1 MPRDILTEII
11 DRRKSDMERLGLEFG
26 CPVPE
31 TRQRK
36 IHPFIQEKGA
46 ILEIKR
52 ASPSKGDI
60 APGLDAGVTAVQYA
74 KAGARAIS
82 CLTETNYFKGTLNDF
97 MKAAAAL
104 DEYEAANPGVQIPAL
119 LRKDFLISAAEV
131 EVAYRAGADAV
142 LLIARILAKETMLE
156 MAQKCAG
163 LGISA
168 LIEVRKEADLEKLAF
183 VMNQVDHKYIVCGV
197 NSRDLKDFTIDML
210 SPAGMLDEIRK
221 IASDARV
228 TFESGILTPQSAA
241 FAGSMGFSAILL
253 GEAAAKNPDKAV
265 EFTKAFES
273 TAVNKAGQAW
283 TEYAA
288 SLHAKKLPLVKICG
302 ITKAEDA
309 VLAAELG
316 ADFLGF
322 IFWKKS
328 KRCTDA
334 DSVRNI
340 KKVLAEKYGDAIPEF
355 VGVIVE
361 LGTEES
367 DAAISLVRE
376 GVLDKIQFHG
386 FKVPDP
392 LEKEFADIPRYAAV
406 NVSSIE
412 DIPKLKDC
420 LLYGEPRV
428 LVDAQISGMIGGTG
442 KRIDGA
448 LVKEVQKEVK
458 LWLAGGITPDNVAEV
473 VESYE
478 PELIDIAS
486 GVESEPG
493 IKDHGKLKALFQN
506 LTTHRSK

>member
-1 MPRDILTEII
+1 
-11 DRRKSDMERLGLEFG
+11 MERLGLEFG

-142 LLIARILAKETMLE
+142 LLIARILTKETMLE

-288 SLHAKKLPLVKICG
+288 SLHVKKLPLVKICG
-302 ITKAEDA
+302 ITREEDA

-334 DSVRNI
+334 DFYQRKFI
-340 KKVLAEKYGDAIPEF
+340 
-355 VGVIVE
+355 
-361 LGTEES
+361 
-367 DAAISLVRE
+367 
-376 GVLDKIQFHG
+376 
-386 FKVPDP
+386 
-392 LEKEFADIPRYAAV
+392 
-406 NVSSIE
+406 
-412 DIPKLKDC
+412 
-420 LLYGEPRV
+420 
-428 LVDAQISGMIGGTG
+428 
-442 KRIDGA
+442 
-448 LVKEVQKEVK
+448 
-458 LWLAGGITPDNVAEV
+458 
-473 VESYE
+473 
-478 PELIDIAS
+478 
-486 GVESEPG
+486 
-493 IKDHGKLKALFQN
+493 
-506 LTTHRSK
+506 